1 VAPLRLVIRKAFNPN
16 GDTSWFNGIV
26 AIINQITLLTVI
38 LTGAALI
45 REREHGTLEHLM
57 VMPLTALEI
66 ALAKVWAN
74 GLVILT
80 AATISLFVV
89 VKGALAVPIAGSIPL
104 FLGGVMLYLFFAT
117 ALGIFLG
124 TVSRTMA
131 QFALLIILLIFTLQM
146 LSGGSTPVESQPE
159 WLQRLT
165 LVLPSRHFVTFA
177 QAIIF
182 RGAGLD
188 IVWPQFAAV
197 GGIGLAFFIYA
208 LSRFRTSIA
217 ASR

>member
-1 VAPLRLVIRKAFNPN
+1 MIRKAFNPN
-16 GDTSWFNGIV
+16 GDTTWFNGIV

-104 FLGGVMLYLFFAT
+104 FLGGVTLYLFFAT

-124 TVSRTMA
+124 TVARTMA

-159 WLQRLT
+159 WLQWLT

>member
-1 VAPLRLVIRKAFNPN
+1 M
-16 GDTSWFNGIV
+16 
-26 AIINQITLLTVI
+26 I

-104 FLGGVMLYLFFAT
+104 FLGGVTLYLFFAT

-124 TVSRTMA
+124 TVARTMA

-159 WLQRLT
+159 WLQWLT

>member
-1 VAPLRLVIRKAFNPN
+1 
-16 GDTSWFNGIV
+16 
-26 AIINQITLLTVI
+26 
-38 LTGAALI
+38 
-45 REREHGTLEHLM
+45 
-57 VMPLTALEI
+57 
-66 ALAKVWAN
+66 
-74 GLVILT
+74 
-80 AATISLFVV
+80 
-89 VKGALAVPIAGSIPL
+89 
-104 FLGGVMLYLFFAT
+104 MLYLFFAT